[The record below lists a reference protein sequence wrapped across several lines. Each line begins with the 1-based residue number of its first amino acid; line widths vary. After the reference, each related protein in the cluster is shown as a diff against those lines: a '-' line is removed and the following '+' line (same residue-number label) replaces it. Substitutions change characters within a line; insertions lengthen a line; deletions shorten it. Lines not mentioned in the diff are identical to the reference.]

1 MERKKAKTKKPPERG
16 EKPMF
21 ILLLCAGNLHC
32 EGYMG
37 KSFDGK
43 FELVFKGRAARK
55 RHRG

>member
-1 MERKKAKTKKPPERG
+1 
-16 EKPMF
+16 MF
-21 ILLLCAGNLHC
+21 ILLLCAGTLHC